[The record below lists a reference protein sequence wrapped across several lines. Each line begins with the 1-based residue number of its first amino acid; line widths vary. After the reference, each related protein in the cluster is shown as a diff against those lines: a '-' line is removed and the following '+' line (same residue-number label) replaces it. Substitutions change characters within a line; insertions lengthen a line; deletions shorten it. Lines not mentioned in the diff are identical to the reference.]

1 MKRTISLLVVLL
13 LLFALLTT
21 ALSAC
26 APPELRGNVL
36 RLGEKDLKA
45 LPLEAQLLSVGEDDV
60 TVFASQREL
69 DDFFSQYTKLSS
81 DVLGD
86 DAWENNFILLVAR
99 CDDAD
104 YDVEYTSLKPHG
116 SIILYCTLTPRSNRK
131 KPTLYL
137 DVVLLPK
144 EGRLAAVTP
153 EELQNEHVHLYNGE
167 EVVFSDY
174 YRPNLVKF
182 EANKSFPREMT
193 DDLLS
198 FLEEKGNGKKF
209 YAMDV
214 VNMRNLNTCCS
225 DNNSYNIYY
234 NELPLS
240 DDTYLSTS
248 WSAFYTAN
256 GEPFTYNATLYPI
269 PGVTP
274 DEKLT
279 YEQVSLSHRT
289 GTTEHN
295 RIIYV
300 YSGADRFAEITYYAR
315 HVIPTSY
322 FAKLIDNYLI
332 TIG

>member
-1 MKRTISLLVVLL
+1 MKKAIALLSVLL
-13 LLFALLTT
+13 LLSAAIT

-36 RLGEKDLKA
+36 RFEKKDLKA
-45 LPLEAQLLSVGEDDV
+45 IPLEAQLLSVGEDDV
-60 TVFASQREL
+60 TVFASQQEL
-69 DDFFSQYTKLSS
+69 DDFFSQYTRLSS
-81 DVLGD
+81 DVLGNG
-86 DAWENNFILLVAR
+86 AWENNFILLVAR

-104 YDVEYTSLKPHG
+104 YDVEYTSFNPSAML
-116 SIILYCTLTPRSNRK
+116 LYCTLTPRSNK

-144 EGRLAAVTP
+144 EGRLAAVTL
-153 EELQNEHVHLYNGE
+153 EELQKEYIFLYNGE
-167 EVVFSDY
+167 EIIISDFY
-174 YRPNLVKF
+174 ESNLLKYKTV
-182 EANKSFPREMT
+182 ESFRRGQEEE
-193 DDLLS
+193 LLS
-198 FLEEKGNGKKF
+198 FLEVNGNGKKF

-214 VNMRNLNTCCS
+214 VNMPNLDIS
-225 DNNSYNIYY
+225 VPINNEYSFYY

-256 GEPFTYNATLYPI
+256 GEPFTYKATFYPI
-269 PGVTP
+269 PGATP

-279 YEQVSLSHRT
+279 YEQVARSHLTGSLDD
-289 GTTEHN
+289 N

-300 YSGADRFAEITYYAR
+300 YSGANRFAEITYYAK
-315 HVIPTSY
+315 HVLPTSH
-322 FAKLIDNYLI
+322 FAKLIDNYLV